1 MNDILVGREK
11 ECAAISVLISQR
23 KNIIIFGLEGVGK
36 SAIIK
41 SVLKEK
47 NIKSL
52 LYSQDSRT
60 LKGLLSNLILS
71 ALGNT
76 KAVQGLNT
84 LVLKKAL
91 YGIINEKKP
100 EYVVF
105 DHLESV
111 EPKFYSLFVYL
122 MEAKIPLIVLSRGL
136 QKKDIGHLRMSLF
149 NFEKVEI
156 SNLNMPTADV
166 LIGHF
171 IKEFGIKITNDAD
184 FRKQIFHFSK
194 GNPKII
200 KGLCFLA
207 IDVKYQK
214 NDTLDVKLMDLD
226 RRISEAVH

>member
-1 MNDILVGREK
+1 MENIIGREK
-11 ECAAISVLISQR
+11 ECAAISALISQR
-23 KNIIIFGLEGVGK
+23 KNIIIFGAEGTGK
-36 SAIIK
+36 STIIK

-71 ALGNT
+71 VLGNT
-76 KAVQGLNT
+76 KAIQGANT

-100 EYVVF
+100 EYIVV
-105 DHLESV
+105 DHLENV
-111 EPKFYSLFVYL
+111 EPKFYSFFVYL

-156 SNLNMPTADV
+156 SNFDRTATDI
-166 LIGHF
+166 LIGYF
-171 IKEFGIKITNDAD
+171 INEFGIKITKEAD
-184 FRKQIFHFSK
+184 FKKEIYHFSK
-194 GNPKII
+194 GNPRII

-207 IDVKYQK
+207 RDVKYQK
-214 NDTLDVKLMDLD
+214 KDTLDVKLMDLD